1 MRTFLHTAGRHL
13 ASSLIAL
20 GIGFAAPAAHAAL
33 VSATNSVGG
42 SADDSFIDRS
52 VNIVSG
58 GLITDL
64 NITVSWSKCGQGFTA
79 NYFCNGGSFPFP
91 GEAYMM
97 LTGPTGIAVSLF
109 PSSYFSG
116 PGSSIDVTNTFDDE
130 AASAL
135 PGTIQ
140 SGSFR
145 PVGSLSAFD
154 GTDVFGLWT
163 LRIGDTVGA
172 DPILFRSFTLNVTT
186 QEQGVPEPGSL
197 ALLGLGLAGL
207 AGMRRRKAI

>member
-42 SADDSFIDRS
+42 SADESFIDRS

-64 NITVSWSKCGQGFTA
+64 NITVSWSKCGEGFTA
-79 NYFCNGGSFPFP
+79 NYFCDGGGLPYVH
-91 GEAYMM
+91 EAYMT

-109 PSSYFSG
+109 PVNHFNL
-116 PGSSIDVTNTFDDE
+116 PFSSINVTTSFDDE
-130 AASAL
+130 AVAAL
-135 PGTIQ
+135 PTTIQ
-140 SGSFR
+140 SGTYR
-145 PVGSLSAFD
+145 PTGSLSAFD

-163 LRIGDTVGA
+163 LRIGDTA
-172 DPILFRSFTLNVTT
+172 ALDPTLFRSFTLNVTT